1 MQSGENVIE
10 SCHNCEAVECKIVSN
25 WQYFTFNRFAVMATQ
40 PLLPSDYIEG
50 YSYSIAPRLFQH
62 IICILSINLHRCDS
76 LKGIPSE
83 RVTPILFLKKHPLS
97 MRPSEVY

>member
-62 IICILSINLHRCDS
+62 IICILSIICIGATLSKGFLLKES
-76 LKGIPSE
+76 L
-83 RVTPILFLKKHPLS
+83 RYYF
-97 MRPSEVY
+97 